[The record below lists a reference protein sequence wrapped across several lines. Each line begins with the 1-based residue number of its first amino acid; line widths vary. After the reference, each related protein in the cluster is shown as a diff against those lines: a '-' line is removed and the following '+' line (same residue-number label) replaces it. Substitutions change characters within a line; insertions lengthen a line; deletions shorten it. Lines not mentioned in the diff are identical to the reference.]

1 MSRPVQLQGTPRHI
15 ICLSGSLTDE
25 RRLVASFASCPAD
38 VLKTRIMTQ
47 SLTNPEYRTVMR
59 CLMAILK
66 NEGPMTLF
74 RGFLPTYIRLG
85 PWQVV
90 FFTSFERISLLLGGS
105 TI

>member
-1 MSRPVQLQGTPRHI
+1 
-15 ICLSGSLTDE
+15 
-25 RRLVASFASCPAD
+25 
-38 VLKTRIMTQ
+38 
-47 SLTNPEYRTVMR
+47 MR